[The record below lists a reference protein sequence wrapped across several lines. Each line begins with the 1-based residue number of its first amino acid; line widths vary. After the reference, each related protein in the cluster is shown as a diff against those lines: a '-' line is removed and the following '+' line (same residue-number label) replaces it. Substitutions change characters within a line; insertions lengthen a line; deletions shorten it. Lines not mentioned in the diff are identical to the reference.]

1 MKLQVL
7 KFKHHFHQ
15 LSAYNLSKVNRK
27 STSDWWY
34 LTTNLRWKTFFVI
47 WWIGGA
53 GTALIYQPGP
63 PFGRSDELI
72 LANLDFLVRIVLF
85 TVRHI
90 LNHISEIQDV
100 WWSTVSKKIY
110 PQIDHHHNASKTKTT
125 KVLSPLF
132 TMAVNTMF
140 TLKNDP
146 SKHRHHQSP
155 WQR

>member
-7 KFKHHFHQ
+7 KLKH
-15 LSAYNLSKVNRK
+15 LSKVYRK
-27 STSDWWY
+27 
-34 LTTNLRWKTFFVI
+34 LTDGILQQICVGKHFLLFDEL
-47 WWIGGA
+47 A
-53 GTALIYQPGP
+53 GQEQHSYICQSGP

-72 LANLDFLVRIVLF
+72 LANLEFLVRIVLLA
-85 TVRHI
+85 VCHI

-110 PQIDHHHNASKTKTT
+110 PQIDHHHNATKTKTT

-146 SKHRHHQSP
+146 SKHHHHQSP